1 VRVDFAPCEWN
12 IGDGKNIV
20 KNPEAHLMKATTGR
34 NWMAIIRRIAGT
46 VGSAAGL
53 AMALPGCNYAKNI
66 QTFPE
71 EWRTVSPGQPL
82 AKFPTA
88 RIIEQGKG
96 PVVGV
101 GHLVK
106 VHLRTQ
112 TDPDKWNDRGDW
124 WIWTGFR
131 IDETT
136 PFYTTEADIASA
148 LIGMREGT
156 IFDFLASNDPKR
168 DPLIAGLLFTAI
180 VGDAGEYKWRTHTK
194 STDTDRTMVYT
205 SSDAKAGTQ
214 LKILT
219 TCKAELQIRT
229 VRLFDDS
236 PVTVYADGGSYTSR
250 APREVW
256 IDETRIQGKCPDG
269 RTATFRYGPQAS
281 ASKTGGRSP
290 VRAYFD
296 DWFTA
301 EWEKIPVGVQVK

>member
-1 VRVDFAPCEWN
+1 M
-12 IGDGKNIV
+12 
-20 KNPEAHLMKATTGR
+20 KNPEKHQMKATTRR
-34 NWMAIIRRIAGT
+34 NWMTIIRRIAGT

-96 PVVGV
+96 PVVGL
-101 GHLVK
+101 GYLVK
-106 VHLRTQ
+106 LRLRA
-112 TDPDKWNDRGDW
+112 KWDDAWHEFGDW
-124 WIWTGFR
+124 WVWTGFR
-131 IDETT
+131 TDEKT
-136 PFYTTEADIASA
+136 PFYTTSPDIASA
-148 LIGMREGT
+148 LIGVRDGT
-156 IFDFLASNDPKR
+156 VFDFIPSDDPKR
-168 DPLIAGLLFTAI
+168 NPLAAGMLFTAI
-180 VGDAGEYKWRTHTK
+180 VGEPNDYSWRTHTNG
-194 STDTDRTMVYT
+194 TNTDRTTIYT
-205 SSDAKAGTQ
+205 SSPSDVGTQ
-214 LKILT
+214 LKILM

-269 RTATFRYGPQAS
+269 RTATFRYGPVGS
-281 ASKTGGRSP
+281 SSKTGGRSP

-301 EWEKIPVGVQVK
+301 EWNKIQVGVQVK